1 MLLIFT
7 KFIKIII
14 VVIPDIQLGIIS
26 LYAVPLYGAKLPYL
40 ITGHVGGAG
49 ACPPTCKMRTFFH
62 IPLALS
68 MTISNKFQLNGAS
81 GETLNLM

>member
-1 MLLIFT
+1 MVSITTRFLNTDVPYTVGFHKSLRGPSVWS
-7 KFIKIII
+7 KIII
-14 VVIPDIQLGIIS
+14 
-26 LYAVPLYGAKLPYL
+26 

-68 MTISNKFQLNGAS
+68 MSISNKFQLNGAS
-81 GETLNLM
+81 GEILQ